1 MPYTLNKTDGTILTD
16 LLDNSVDRTTTDLA
30 LVGKNTANYGELF
43 NENFIKLLEN
53 FASEEEPRSPLKGQL
68 WFDTSED
75 TLKIYTGNTFIEFAR
90 PIVSSTE
97 PNTTSAGDFWF
108 NSNTRQLFFNDGN
121 GLRLAGPIY
130 TAQQGVSGFEIATVA
145 DITGITH
152 IVAKLKLG
160 NILVGIFSN
169 ETFTPNYSIGEGL
182 KLASENI
189 TGEINKGFTPLSNLF
204 KFNVTVS
211 RSESLVDA
219 FGQPISVDE
228 FVKVTGQNTIDG
240 RLTVTGANTN
250 SLSDLLNKPLSLG
263 WGPNLT
269 FEMEQPA
276 SGVTITPPV
285 RLRMNRADQDFTIT
299 TKKGTTFE
307 DSIYVKAD
315 TSRVG
320 IFTISPGTTLDVN
333 GDLTVRNNIIGTTT
347 TSLLDVG
354 TTTINFGGD
363 ATDIQ
368 IGNTTGFT
376 TINNDTKVLAQLIVN
391 NPNTINP
398 AVIKSNNSKVDL
410 LNTNT
415 TQINI
420 GSVATT
426 INVGAAN
433 GTVTFNNDV
442 VVTGNH
448 RIDGVFTV
456 DNIRIRD
463 NQVTT
468 TGDFDLELGALFAN
482 RGINLIDV
490 TRAKEEVFIEKQLTF
505 EGNILRVSPS
515 FTGPFNLLN
524 TTVSTINFGGETLAI
539 NVGNT
544 PSPNAKINALSKLQT
559 YKDLIIG
566 NSAGDPGSII
576 SSGLNTNLFNNT
588 RIINMAQDASELNI
602 FGDGG
607 PGSFGARQPI
617 RTVNLNATSL
627 ILEGDIQ
634 VRGGDISGTVPLASI
649 FNNAAVIEMGNNSS
663 TIILG
668 GPGTNV
674 EVGNRLQV
682 GSTGSVYLQ
691 SRTVSGK
698 IRGGLLGSDN
708 MDEFELMPDFVDLT
722 MLAGGSKELHLG
734 QGVQNEAYYRNPVT
748 AGGNEWSP
756 NENIPDGFDIIGGLP
771 VLRVRT
777 QLPIT
782 ISRYNHLVRGK
793 LMMSDKAVYFPSA
806 ILFMNEWNE
815 VISASNLSASD
826 NGSLFVGG
834 SLQVGGLITGTAGT
848 NPALFNSVKI
858 NQTAEFVGN
867 LTTLS
872 TAAKNIF
879 TSNALTINLGGAN
892 NGVINIGG
900 ANNSTTVN
908 VPGKL
913 KVGWKTITANYDA
926 YAGDR
931 LLVNTEIAG
940 IELRLPPNVSNP
952 TPPIIGDQIQII
964 DVWKFNINVVQVIRN
979 GNKINGV
986 DADITLNQAGTAFTL
1001 VYTGTERGW
1010 CYDHKV

>member
-97 PNTTSAGDFWF
+97 PTTSAGDFWF

-320 IFTISPGTTLDVN
+320 IFTINPGTTLDVN

-391 NPNTINP
+391 NPSTVNP

-415 TQINI
+415 TQINM
-420 GSVATT
+420 GSVATS

-456 DNIRIRD
+456 DNIRIKD

-468 TGDFDLELGALFAN
+468 TGDFDLELGALFTN
-482 RGINLIDV
+482 RGIKLIDV
-490 TRAKEEVFIEKQLTF
+490 TRAQEEVFIEKQLTF
-505 EGNILRVSPS
+505 EGNTLRVSPS

-524 TTVSTINFGGETLAI
+524 TVVPTINFGGETLAI
-539 NVGNT
+539 NIGNT
-544 PSPNAKINALSKLQT
+544 PSPAAKINALSKLQT

-588 RIINMAQDASELNI
+588 RIINMAQDASVINI

-607 PGSFGARQPI
+607 PGAFGARQSI

-627 ILEGDIQ
+627 ILEGDIEI
-634 VRGGDISGTVPLASI
+634 RGGDITGTVPLGSI
-649 FNNAAVIEMGNNSS
+649 FNNASVIEMGNNSS

-698 IRGGLLGSDN
+698 IRGGLTGSSN
-708 MDEFELMPDFVDLT
+708 MDEFELMPEFVDT
-722 MLAGGSKELHLG
+722 VFLAGGSTELHLG
-734 QGVQNEAYYRNPVT
+734 QGIQSELYYRTALT
-748 AGGNEWSP
+748 AGQNWSP
-756 NENIPDGFDIIGGLP
+756 NQNIPDGFDIIGGNP
-771 VLRVRT
+771 VQRFRT
-777 QLPIT
+777 QLPVTIT
-782 ISRYNHLVRGK
+782 RYNHLVRGK
-793 LMMSDKAVYFPSA
+793 LMMSDKAIYYPNA
-806 ILFMNEWNE
+806 LLFMNDWNE
-815 VISASNLSASD
+815 VVTTNTLTASD
-826 NGSLFVGG
+826 TGNLTVGG
-834 SLQVGGLITGTAGT
+834 SLSVSNSITGANGT
-848 NPALFNSVKI
+848 PALFNAIKVS
-858 NQTAEFVGN
+858 QAAEFAGN
-867 LTTLS
+867 LTS
-872 TAAKNIF
+872 TIVTSKNIF
-879 TSNALTINLGGAN
+879 TSNVATLNIGGAN
-892 NGVINIGG
+892 NGVINLGS
-900 ANNSTTVN
+900 STNTTN
-908 VPGKL
+908 IPGKL
-913 KVGWKTITANYDA
+913 KVGWKTVTANYDA